1 MSKERQT
8 DPALIQPGLDPT
20 EVLQHIRKWN
30 ESFREDAAFNPPF
43 THDEVHRLISSPR
56 PSQADLLRQADA
68 YLLTLCLLLLALE
81 SSILWHTLPL
91 GHTVLNI
98 ATIVLGVISLW
109 GAYRATLSLYY
120 QWQMHRLRHRP
131 YRMLRYSDLLHR
143 LSHRRR
149 WWINTVLW
157 PNSPNANL
165 LNGSRRQERLATR
178 IPAHTFATICLALI
192 VGVTTWLVL
201 NNRHSDGDT
210 LLAYNHTSQPATV
223 TKPDSTFEDTPCSI
237 APAQFKSAL
246 ATPQA
251 SFDNSKLD
259 YYASVTAKSQIA
271 DSFAVASHSSIPEC
285 PADEDKLHTEEELM
299 VEPIELLMDSRLA
312 ATEVLCNRG
321 DCSLQQYYEI
331 FCSIVMNNN

>member
-131 YRMLRYSDLLHR
+131 YRMLRYSDLLRR

-149 WWINTVLW
+149 WWIDTVLR
-157 PNSPNANL
+157 NSPNASF
-165 LNGSRRQERLATR
+165 LNDSCRERIALR
-178 IPAHTFATICLALI
+178 IPSYATAACILLILAFHTNLAFASIHNYAK
-192 VGVTTWLVL
+192 VTT
-201 NNRHSDGDT
+201 
-210 LLAYNHTSQPATV
+210 TSNQT
-223 TKPDSTFEDTPCSI
+223 D
-237 APAQFKSAL
+237 
-246 ATPQA
+246 
-251 SFDNSKLD
+251 
-259 YYASVTAKSQIA
+259 
-271 DSFAVASHSSIPEC
+271 
-285 PADEDKLHTEEELM
+285 EELCRS
-299 VEPIELLMDSRLA
+299 VKKIIEQL
-312 ATEVLCNRG
+312 
-321 DCSLQQYYEI
+321 
-331 FCSIVMNNN
+331 

>member
-56 PSQADLLRQADA
+56 PSQADLLHQADA

-109 GAYRATLSLYY
+109 GAYRAALSLYY

-149 WWINTVLW
+149 WWIDLVLR
-157 PNSPNANL
+157 NSTNADPHHI
-165 LNGSRRQERLATR
+165 SRRQERLAIRVPSYVAAACVLLILAIHTNAAFAATR
-178 IPAHTFATICLALI
+178 TYSI
-192 VGVTTWLVL
+192 VTTTSNQTAAALC
-201 NNRHSDGDT
+201 HS
-210 LLAYNHTSQPATV
+210 V
-223 TKPDSTFEDTPCSI
+223 IKI
-237 APAQFKSAL
+237 
-246 ATPQA
+246 
-251 SFDNSKLD
+251 
-259 YYASVTAKSQIA
+259 
-271 DSFAVASHSSIPEC
+271 
-285 PADEDKLHTEEELM
+285 
-299 VEPIELLMDSRLA
+299 IEQL
-312 ATEVLCNRG
+312 
-321 DCSLQQYYEI
+321 
-331 FCSIVMNNN
+331 

>member
-30 ESFREDAAFNPPF
+30 ESFREDSAFNPPF
-43 THDEVHRLISSPR
+43 THDEIHRLISSPR

-98 ATIVLGVISLW
+98 ATIVLGVILLW
-109 GAYRATLSLYY
+109 GAYRAALSLYY

-149 WWINTVLW
+149 WWIDTVLR
-157 PNSPNANL
+157 NSPNANL
-165 LNGSRRQERLATR
+165 LNGSRRQERLAIRVPSYVAAACVLLILAIHTNAAFAATR
-178 IPAHTFATICLALI
+178 TYSI
-192 VGVTTWLVL
+192 VTTTSNQTAAALC
-201 NNRHSDGDT
+201 HSV
-210 LLAYNHTSQPATV
+210 N
-223 TKPDSTFEDTPCSI
+223 KI
-237 APAQFKSAL
+237 
-246 ATPQA
+246 
-251 SFDNSKLD
+251 
-259 YYASVTAKSQIA
+259 
-271 DSFAVASHSSIPEC
+271 
-285 PADEDKLHTEEELM
+285 
-299 VEPIELLMDSRLA
+299 IEQL
-312 ATEVLCNRG
+312 
-321 DCSLQQYYEI
+321 
-331 FCSIVMNNN
+331 

>member
-1 MSKERQT
+1 MIKKQKMSKERQT

-20 EVLQHIRKWN
+20 EVLRHIRKWN

-109 GAYRATLSLYY
+109 GAYRAALSLYY
-120 QWQMHRLRHRP
+120 QWQMHRLCHHP
-131 YRMLRYSDLLHR
+131 YRMLRFSDRLHR

-157 PNSPNANL
+157 PNHATSAQDSPRIEIATLRISSYAIAVCLSLLIFVNSDKAFASTRTYAN
-165 LNGSRRQERLATR
+165 
-178 IPAHTFATICLALI
+178 
-192 VGVTTWLVL
+192 VTT
-201 NNRHSDGDT
+201 NT
-210 LLAYNHTSQPATV
+210 EKTATAIY
-223 TKPDSTFEDTPCSI
+223 DSVNQTI
-237 APAQFKSAL
+237 M
-246 ATPQA
+246 
-251 SFDNSKLD
+251 
-259 YYASVTAKSQIA
+259 QIW
-271 DSFAVASHSSIPEC
+271 
-285 PADEDKLHTEEELM
+285 
-299 VEPIELLMDSRLA
+299 
-312 ATEVLCNRG
+312 
-321 DCSLQQYYEI
+321 
-331 FCSIVMNNN
+331 NNNSTRKNSGLL